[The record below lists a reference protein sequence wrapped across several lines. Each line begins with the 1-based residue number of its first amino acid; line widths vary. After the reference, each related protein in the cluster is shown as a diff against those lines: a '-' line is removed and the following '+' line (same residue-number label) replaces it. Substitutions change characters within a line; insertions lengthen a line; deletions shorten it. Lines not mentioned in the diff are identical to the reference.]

1 MHFHLRECICQ
12 SYKNLWF
19 VCVHQYET
27 NNIVV
32 FRLIVE
38 WHGWDNDCC
47 HCLFWFLWVLF
58 VSHCFLTNSFG
69 LCNIVEQN
77 NSQTIS
83 NSKMTIFKGSIWQY
97 CIKSFHSNYMHYPDL
112 PAMFT
117 MMRFYPELTMFYQ
130 IPCSLT
136 LHRRSFNSLTS
147 RVRNAFNVWRSSFLP
162 FIYRLF
168 ISCKKWSNTY
178 RYIYTLLNYVL
189 TLVLFLCLLTIS
201 SSRE

>member
-1 MHFHLRECICQ
+1 MAWMRQ
-12 SYKNLWF
+12 
-19 VCVHQYET
+19 
-27 NNIVV
+27 
-32 FRLIVE
+32 RL
-38 WHGWDNDCC
+38 
-47 HCLFWFLWVLF
+47 LFWFVWVLF

-83 NSKMTIFKGSIWQY
+83 NSKMTIFKGSIWHY
-97 CIKSFHSNYMHYPDL
+97 CIKSFHSNYMHYADL

-168 ISCKKWSNTY
+168 ISCKKWSHKY
-178 RYIYTLLNYVL
+178 RYIYIYSLELCAYSSVIFVFTHNQFVTWVNTL
-189 TLVLFLCLLTIS
+189 
-201 SSRE
+201 